1 MMRKAFFTL
10 VILLSALSFSIA
22 YAITLDEA
30 KSEGLVGEKLDGFIA
45 AVTANPND
53 EVRNLI
59 EITNRGRR
67 EVYAELAE
75 RNGTTIEIV
84 GILAAEKLY
93 AQAASN
99 EYVQNPD
106 GRWVRR

>member
-1 MMRKAFFTL
+1 MMKKAFYTL
-10 VILLSALSFSIA
+10 VMLLSVMSFSIA
-22 YAITLDEA
+22 HAITLDEA
-30 KSEGLVGEKLDGFIA
+30 KSEGLVGEKLDGYIA

-53 EVRNLI
+53 EVRSLI
-59 EITNRGRR
+59 ETTNRGRR
-67 EVYAELAE
+67 EVYAQLAE

-93 AQAASN
+93 AQAGSN
-99 EYVQNPD
+99 VFVQSAD